1 MTRLVVQCLHSV
13 ESNLRHQDCLTIQ
26 SQRPCQDVTRSEK
39 LSGQSVR
46 VMLFYIPFRN
56 IGKCATRDLR
66 EVEITCDMTK
76 YEFCWIQFSSINR
89 NISVEVDIC
98 ISLRDFRFIDQDFHW
113 SVAREIPLLKYM
125 VSFTKKSWQI
135 WFVNHNDVQKRIITK
150 RSDIQIPYVS
160 FQFRLRSIK
169 TISMTS
175 RYIDMSLIPL
185 LDLTTRELEHS
196 ITLLLLITRKYIEFT
211 FATN

>member
-46 VMLFYIPFRN
+46 VVLFYIPFRN

-76 YEFCWIQFSSINR
+76 YEFCWVQFSSINR
-89 NISVEVDIC
+89 NISVELDIC
-98 ISLRDFRFIDQDFHW
+98 ISLRDFRFIDQDFHL

-125 VSFTKKSWQI
+125 VSFTKNRDKYDLSITMMSRRELLQKDQTYKFRTYHFS
-135 WFVNHNDVQKRIITK
+135 FVWD
-150 RSDIQIPYVS
+150 
-160 FQFRLRSIK
+160 RLRQSPWRHD
-169 TISMTS
+169 T
-175 RYIDMSLIPL
+175 
-185 LDLTTRELEHS
+185 
-196 ITLLLLITRKYIEFT
+196 
-211 FATN
+211 